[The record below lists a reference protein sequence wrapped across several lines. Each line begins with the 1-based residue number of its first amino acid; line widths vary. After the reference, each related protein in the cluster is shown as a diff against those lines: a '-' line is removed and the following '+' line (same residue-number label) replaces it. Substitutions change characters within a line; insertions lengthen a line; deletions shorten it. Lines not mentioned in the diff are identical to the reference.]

1 MAYKTYL
8 LRLMKPSTFRRNL
21 SFVEAVQG
29 VPGTSI
35 SSLDNTTSP
44 GFPYNYEKIKRDQ
57 IYKINEKGEFVPG
70 PLWKQLVSDA
80 QVDVKLMCHDHVPA
94 YVFSDNL
101 KMELRAPEKVD
112 KPRMIAGAP
121 LLHTFLSRIHFGAFM
136 AFMSDNNGLNDVLIG
151 ADPHV
156 DWDFYQRKMTSIS
169 DGVRECFGDFS
180 GFDTS
185 RAPEM
190 MDFVAEI
197 ANAFYGDAPDSPVGR
212 VRHWLVRSC
221 IVSVHMYA
229 KVLEQVSSG
238 WCSGALLTGLGNSM
252 FNTWAHVYAAVK
264 TAKDAGEDYHLV
276 AAEYFS
282 NVYLKV
288 MGDDCGMGVSKE
300 FEFHNNASIAKVL
313 GRDLALTYTSVKKS
327 IDVVPFDPPED
338 RTLLKRESIFC
349 EEDGVFYGC
358 LQIEV
363 ILNMVCYTKRGDE
376 IVVMRQRGDN
386 AIKELAFRPKADW
399 EKCLPIILKKLGP
412 LYVYRG
418 YHQKELR
425 RSCLIGWFTQSSD
438 PTSNVVKLM
447 DEVRVTSD
455 LEAKTTSR
463 SPRNSPFE
471 RNYECCGCNP
481 LAPCLERQRN
491 MKYYTYYQRQCAGT
505 NLPYVPP
512 PSEKDLERA
521 RAKTRENA
529 LVISRVLTRHALPR

>member
-1 MAYKTYL
+1 
-8 LRLMKPSTFRRNL
+8 
-21 SFVEAVQG
+21 
-29 VPGTSI
+29 
-35 SSLDNTTSP
+35 
-44 GFPYNYEKIKRDQ
+44 
-57 IYKINEKGEFVPG
+57 
-70 PLWKQLVSDA
+70 
-80 QVDVKLMCHDHVPA
+80 
-94 YVFSDNL
+94 
-101 KMELRAPEKVD
+101 
-112 KPRMIAGAP
+112 
-121 LLHTFLSRIHFGAFM
+121 
-136 AFMSDNNGLNDVLIG
+136 
-151 ADPHV
+151 
-156 DWDFYQRKMTSIS
+156 
-169 DGVRECFGDFS
+169 
-180 GFDTS
+180 
-185 RAPEM
+185 

-425 RSCLIGWFTQSSD
+425 RSCLIGWFTQSS
-438 PTSNVVKLM
+438 
-447 DEVRVTSD
+447 
-455 LEAKTTSR
+455 
-463 SPRNSPFE
+463 
-471 RNYECCGCNP
+471 
-481 LAPCLERQRN
+481 
-491 MKYYTYYQRQCAGT
+491 
-505 NLPYVPP
+505 
-512 PSEKDLERA
+512 
-521 RAKTRENA
+521 
-529 LVISRVLTRHALPR
+529 